1 MFHFHFPLYNVSL
14 REKGEEHRKLAEE
27 IEGTQSMAKN
37 RGTEQEDGD
46 CISFLAANVLTSEV
60 MLVSQTHQK
69 LQHLQ
74 NARFQEY
81 FFILIDH
88 KEQSNNT
95 VPLLKQQ
102 HFDSHI

>member
-1 MFHFHFPLYNVSL
+1 MFHFYFPLCNISL
-14 REKGEEHRKLAEE
+14 KEKGEEHRKLAEE

-37 RGTEQEDGD
+37 RGTKQEDGD

-60 MLVSQTHQK
+60 MLVSHTHQK
-69 LQHLQ
+69 LQHLK
-74 NARFQEY
+74 RFQEY

-88 KEQSNNT
+88 REQSNNT